1 MQHEDEIRQNFLSLL
16 AEFTAAFPGINPPEN
31 HWWTLWMQRY
41 SFVDIRAAIEV
52 LSHHHLKPQ
61 FTTVSTGKAI
71 TALLRDAAMR
81 RAMTIPAKTGGQS

>member
-16 AEFTAAFPGINPPEN
+16 ATFTAAFPGITPPDN

-41 SFVDIRAAIEV
+41 SFVDIRDAIQT
-52 LSHHHLKPQ
+52 LSRHHLKPQ